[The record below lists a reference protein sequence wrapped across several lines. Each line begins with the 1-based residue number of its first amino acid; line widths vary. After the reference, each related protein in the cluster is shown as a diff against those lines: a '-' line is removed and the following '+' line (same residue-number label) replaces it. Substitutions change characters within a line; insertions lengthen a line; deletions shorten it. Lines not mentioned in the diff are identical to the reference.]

1 MHDYF
6 PSDISEWRLSCSNTI
21 SSDLQRSITSAAGLA
36 PKSRAT
42 WNGWKSTVTLGPPC
56 FAGCHFCFILPSS
69 RRRKAVPIASAT
81 AFVEEFVSLWLSQHG
96 AEAKT
101 AASLRKHRIF
111 NESTVLQMLRLA
123 CEGHAMRNRH
133 RRPFPLES
141 AVPGFAEYL
150 RCEHGFKEIT
160 IYAYRRH
167 LNELAEYL
175 SQPASLRSVSCLR
188 PSWRLSSSIVRREWL
203 PAPVVISVIICG
215 CCCSSAT
222 VRVSFC

>member
-1 MHDYF
+1 MLEHYF
-6 PSDISEWRLSCSNTI
+6 VRPSTIDNIRGWLGSQIESYVEWMEVHGYAR
-21 SSDLQRSITSAAGLA
+21 
-36 PKSRAT
+36 P
-42 WNGWKSTVTLGPPC
+42 TVLRRVPLLFH
-56 FAGCHFCFILPSS
+56 FAEFAQKKGCTE
-69 RRRKAVPIASAT
+69 IASAT